1 MNENEQKNLI
11 SDFFLEKH
19 HLTTERIPE
28 GNSKTPDLKV
38 FKDHEFAFY
47 CEIKSLNDPWLDEE
61 LAKTLPLTLV
71 GGSRPDPTFNRVSSA
86 ITRAA
91 KQLMAANPEREK
103 PNVLAL
109 INFDDASDEQDLL
122 AVLTGNFYA
131 DNGSIH
137 PIYKNYSEGRIK
149 ELKPLFDLFIWVQI
163 ESGKK
168 PLYRLYFNHGS
179 SHLEKIAS
187 FFNYQ
192 PSEKPEY
199 IMSA

>member
-11 SDFFLEKH
+11 SDFFLERYG
-19 HLTTERIPE
+19 LVTEPIPE
-28 GNSKTPDLKV
+28 GDSPTPDFKV

-47 CEIKSLNDPWLDEE
+47 CEIKSLNDPWWDEE
-61 LAKTLPLTLV
+61 LAKAPPFTLV
-71 GGSRPDPTFNRVSSA
+71 GGDHDDPIFNRVSKA
-86 ITRAA
+86 IKKAA
-91 KQLMAANPEREK
+91 PQFLAVNPEQKE

-109 INFDDASDEQDLL
+109 VNFDVASDEQDLI

-131 DNGSIH
+131 EDGSTH
-137 PIYKNYSEGRIK
+137 PIYKKYSEGRIK
-149 ELKPLFDLFIWVQI
+149 NLKLLFDLIIWIQI

-179 SHLEKIAS
+179 SHLEKIAF

-199 IMSA
+199 IMST